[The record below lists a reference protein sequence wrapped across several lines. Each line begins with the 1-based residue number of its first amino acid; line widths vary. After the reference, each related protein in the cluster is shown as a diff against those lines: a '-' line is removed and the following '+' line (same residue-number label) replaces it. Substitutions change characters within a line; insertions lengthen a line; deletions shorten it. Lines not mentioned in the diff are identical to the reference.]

1 VKIGSIVFAGLMLAI
16 GLVYWIMALNMPR
29 GRLSYPGPGL
39 FPTIIG
45 IFLVATALG
54 CLLQEIL
61 PRKRGA
67 GPSASPLPDQD
78 PTATG
83 DRIVKNTFL
92 LMALMIGYTLA
103 LKPLGFLISIC
114 VFMVIA
120 IRIFGYR
127 RWVPAL
133 AMATVIA
140 AISYVSFVLWL
151 KVPLPL
157 GILEAVLE

>member
-1 VKIGSIVFAGLMLAI
+1 VKIGSIVFAGLILAV
-16 GLVYWIMALNMPR
+16 GLVYEIMALNMPR

-39 FPTIIG
+39 FPMIIG
-45 IFLVATALG
+45 VFLIATALG

-61 PRKRGA
+61 PRKRSE
-67 GPSASPLPDQD
+67 GPSASPLPNQD
-78 PTATG
+78 SAAPR
-83 DRIVKNTFL
+83 DRNVNKTFQ

-103 LKPLGFLISIC
+103 LKPLGFLIAIWTFL
-114 VFMVIA
+114 VAA

-133 AMATVIA
+133 AMAAFIA

-157 GILEAVLE
+157 GILEEVLG